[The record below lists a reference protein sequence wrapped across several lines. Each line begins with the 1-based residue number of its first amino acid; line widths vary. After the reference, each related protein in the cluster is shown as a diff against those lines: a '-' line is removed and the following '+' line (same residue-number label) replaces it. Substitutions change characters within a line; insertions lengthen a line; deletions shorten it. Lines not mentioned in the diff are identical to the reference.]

1 MASVMIQG
9 DDGKIAVHVWYSIR
23 GKQAQ
28 PLPWSFANTWGRG
41 LRHCDS
47 AGLMEPS
54 YSNNSPRN

>member
-9 DDGKIAVHVWYSIR
+9 DDGKIAVHVWYSI
-23 GKQAQ
+23 
-28 PLPWSFANTWGRG
+28 FANTWGRG